1 MKTARKTA
9 QFLII
14 ALISERIYHYV
25 VTKNDSE
32 QKHPADPSRISIYCN

>member
-1 MKTARKTA
+1 MKTVKKTA

-14 ALISERIYHYV
+14 ALLSKWIYHYI

-32 QKHPADPSRISIYCN
+32 KKHPANPSLISVQRN